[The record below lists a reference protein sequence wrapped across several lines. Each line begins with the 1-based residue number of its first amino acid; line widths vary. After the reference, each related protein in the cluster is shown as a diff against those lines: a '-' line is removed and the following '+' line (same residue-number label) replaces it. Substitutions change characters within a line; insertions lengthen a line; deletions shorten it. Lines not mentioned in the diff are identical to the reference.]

1 MNLMVSEGSM
11 KRLNKWIDVRTD
23 AYRIDTDL
31 YEQSRVARI
40 GQRAIQLAV
49 IVRAIEPALIIAVT
63 AFLMIVTATHP
74 VLAQTPGGNIF
85 GGNDQS
91 LGNGVREAIKWGRNL
106 LFLLGVVG
114 VGWGIFNLMTE
125 RAWGRQIVGGL
136 LCLGFGGAVSL
147 IYSFSQGNA
156 VNLDTDLGN

>member
-1 MNLMVSEGSM
+1 MNSLG
-11 KRLNKWIDVRTD
+11 RLIGVRTD
-23 AYRIDTDL
+23 AYRIDDEV
-31 YEQSRVARI
+31 YERSRAARI
-40 GQRAIQLAV
+40 GERAIQLAV
-49 IVRAIEPALIIAVT
+49 IVRAVE
-63 AFLMIVTATHP
+63 P
-74 VLAQTPGGNIF
+74 VLVIAITALLMVIATAHPAMAQTPGGSIF

-125 RAWGRQIVGGL
+125 RAWGRQIIGGL

>member
-1 MNLMVSEGSM
+1 M
-11 KRLNKWIDVRTD
+11 KRLSKWIGIHTD
-23 AYRIDTDL
+23 AYRIESEL
-31 YEQSRVARI
+31 YEQSRAARI
-40 GQRAIQLAV
+40 GQRAIQVAV
-49 IVRAIEPALIIAVT
+49 IVRAVEPALIIAVT
-63 AFLMIVTATHP
+63 ALLMIATAAHP
-74 VLAQTPGGNIF
+74 ALAQTPGGNIF

>member
-1 MNLMVSEGSM
+1 M
-11 KRLNKWIDVRTD
+11 KRLSEWIRVRTD
-23 AYRIDTDL
+23 AYRIDDEL

-40 GQRAIQLAV
+40 GQLAIQAAV
-49 IVRAIEPALIIAVT
+49 VIRAIEPVLVIVVT
-63 AFLMIVTATHP
+63 ALFMIATAAHP
-74 VLAQTPGGNIF
+74 ALAQTPGGSIF
-85 GGNDQS
+85 GGNDQTV
-91 LGNGVREAIKWGRNL
+91 GNGVREAIKWGRNL

-125 RAWGRQIVGGL
+125 RAWGRQIIGGL

>member
-1 MNLMVSEGSM
+1 M
-11 KRLNKWIDVRTD
+11 KRLSEWIGVSTD
-23 AYRIDTDL
+23 AYKIDDEV
-31 YEQSRVARI
+31 YEHSRAARI
-40 GQRAIQLAV
+40 GQRAIELAV
-49 IVRAIEPALIIAVT
+49 IIRAIEPALLIAIT
-63 AFLMIVTATHP
+63 AFLMIVTAAHP
-74 VLAQTPGGNIF
+74 ALAQTPGGNVF

-125 RAWGRQIVGGL
+125 KAWGRQIIGGL

>member
-1 MNLMVSEGSM
+1 M
-11 KRLNKWIDVRTD
+11 RRFIKWIGVRTD
-23 AYRIDTDL
+23 AYRINDDV
-31 YEQSRVARI
+31 YEGSRIARA
-40 GQRAIQLAV
+40 GQRAIHLAV
-49 IVRAIEPALIIAVT
+49 IIRAVEPVLVIGATVL
-63 AFLMIVTATHP
+63 LMIVVAAHP
-74 VLAQTPGGNIF
+74 ALAQTPGGSIF

-125 RAWGRQIVGGL
+125 RAWGRQIIGGL

>member
-1 MNLMVSEGSM
+1 MNSLSRWVG
-11 KRLNKWIDVRTD
+11 VRTD
-23 AYRIDTDL
+23 AYKIDDEV
-31 YEQSRVARI
+31 YEQSRAARI
-40 GQRAIQLAV
+40 GERAIQLAV
-49 IVRAIEPALIIAVT
+49 ILRAIEPLLVVTIT
-63 AFLMIVTATHP
+63 AFLIVIAMAHP
-74 VLAQTPGGNIF
+74 AMAQTPGGSIF
-85 GGNDQS
+85 GGNDQTV
-91 LGNGVREAIKWGRNL
+91 GNGVREAIKWGRNL

-125 RAWGRQIVGGL
+125 KAWGRQIIGGL

>member
-1 MNLMVSEGSM
+1 MNSLSRWVG
-11 KRLNKWIDVRTD
+11 VRTD
-23 AYRIDTDL
+23 AYKIDDEV
-31 YEQSRVARI
+31 YEQSRAARI
-40 GQRAIQLAV
+40 GERAIQLAV
-49 IVRAIEPALIIAVT
+49 IVRAIEPLLVVTIT
-63 AFLMIVTATHP
+63 AFLMVIAMAHP
-74 VLAQTPGGNIF
+74 ALAQTPGGSIF

-106 LFLLGVVG
+106 LFLLGVVR

-125 RAWGRQIVGGL
+125 KAWGRQIIGGL

>member
-1 MNLMVSEGSM
+1 MRRFSGLIGILADSY
-11 KRLNKWIDVRTD
+11 KIDEEV
-23 AYRIDTDL
+23 
-31 YEQSRVARI
+31 YEASGAARI

-49 IVRAIEPALIIAVT
+49 IVRSIEPVIVILITAILMLVVT
-63 AFLMIVTATHP
+63 AYPA
-74 VLAQTPGGNIF
+74 LAQTPGGSIF
-85 GGNDQS
+85 GGNDRS

-125 RAWGRQIVGGL
+125 KAWGRQIIGCL

-156 VNLDTDLGN
+156 VNLDTELGN

>member
-1 MNLMVSEGSM
+1 MRRFSNLIGVRADSY
-11 KRLNKWIDVRTD
+11 KIDEEV
-23 AYRIDTDL
+23 
-31 YEQSRVARI
+31 YEASRAARI

-49 IVRAIEPALIIAVT
+49 IVRSIEPVLVIVITSIWMLVVT
-63 AFLMIVTATHP
+63 AHP
-74 VLAQTPGGNIF
+74 ALAQTPGGSIF

-125 RAWGRQIVGGL
+125 KAWGRQIIGGL

-156 VNLDTDLGN
+156 VNLDTELGN

>member
-1 MNLMVSEGSM
+1 M
-11 KRLNKWIDVRTD
+11 KRFIEWIGVRTD
-23 AYRIDTDL
+23 AYRINEDVYTS
-31 YEQSRVARI
+31 SRIARA
-40 GQRAIQLAV
+40 GQRVIHLAV
-49 IVRAIEPALIIAVT
+49 IIRTIEPLLVIGIMAFLIIVIA
-63 AFLMIVTATHP
+63 AHP
-74 VLAQTPGGNIF
+74 ALAQTPGGSIF

-106 LFLLGVVG
+106 LFLLGIVG

-125 RAWGRQIVGGL
+125 RAWGRQIIGGL

>member
-1 MNLMVSEGSM
+1 MGSLRRLSE
-11 KRLNKWIDVRTD
+11 WISAHTNDCRVDEDV
-23 AYRIDTDL
+23 
-31 YEQSRVARI
+31 YEHSHAARI
-40 GQRAIQLAV
+40 GQRAIQVAV
-49 IVRAIEPALIIAVT
+49 IVRAIEPILVIGVTVLLMIIAT
-63 AFLMIVTATHP
+63 AHP
-74 VLAQTPGGNIF
+74 ALAQTPGGSIF

-125 RAWGRQIVGGL
+125 RAWGRQVIGGL

-147 IYSFSQGNA
+147 IYSFSQGSS

>member
-1 MNLMVSEGSM
+1 M
-11 KRLNKWIDVRTD
+11 KRLREWIGIRTD
-23 AYRIDTDL
+23 AYRIDGEL
-31 YEQSRVARI
+31 YEKSAMARM

-49 IVRAIEPALIIAVT
+49 IVRAIEPVLVIAVT
-63 AFLMIVTATHP
+63 AILMIITAAHP
-74 VLAQTPGGNIF
+74 AFAQTPGGSIF

-125 RAWGRQIVGGL
+125 RAWGRQIIGGL

>member
-1 MNLMVSEGSM
+1 M
-11 KRLNKWIDVRTD
+11 KRLSEWRGVRTD
-23 AYRIDTDL
+23 AYKIDDEV
-31 YEQSRVARI
+31 YEHSRAARI
-40 GQRAIQLAV
+40 GQRAIELAV
-49 IVRAIEPALIIAVT
+49 FIRAIEPALLIAVT
-63 AFLMIVTATHP
+63 ALLMIITAAHP
-74 VLAQTPGGNIF
+74 AFAQTPGGNVF

-125 RAWGRQIVGGL
+125 KAWGRQIIGGL

>member
-1 MNLMVSEGSM
+1 MNSLG
-11 KRLNKWIDVRTD
+11 RLVGVRTD
-23 AYRIDTDL
+23 AYRIDDEV
-31 YEQSRVARI
+31 YERSRAARI
-40 GQRAIQLAV
+40 GERAIQLAV
-49 IVRAIEPALIIAVT
+49 IVRAVE
-63 AFLMIVTATHP
+63 P
-74 VLAQTPGGNIF
+74 VLVIAITALLMVIAMAHPAMAQTPGGSIF

-125 RAWGRQIVGGL
+125 RAWGRQIIGGL

>member
-1 MNLMVSEGSM
+1 M
-11 KRLNKWIDVRTD
+11 KRLREWIGARTG
-23 AYRIDTDL
+23 AYKIDGEL
-31 YEQSRVARI
+31 YEKSGMARM

-49 IVRAIEPALIIAVT
+49 IVRAIEPVLIIAVT
-63 AFLMIVTATHP
+63 ALLMIATSAHP
-74 VLAQTPGGNIF
+74 AFAQTPGGSIF

-125 RAWGRQIVGGL
+125 RAWGRQIIGGL

>member
-1 MNLMVSEGSM
+1 M
-11 KRLNKWIDVRTD
+11 KGLGNRTRVPGGAYAIDD
-23 AYRIDTDL
+23 EL
-31 YEQSRVARI
+31 YERSRVARM
-40 GQRAIQLAV
+40 GRRAIRLAV
-49 IVRAIEPALIIAVT
+49 AARAAEPALVVAAT
-63 AFLMIVTATHP
+63 ARVIMISAAHP
-74 VLAQTPGGNIF
+74 TLAQTPGGSIF
-85 GGNDQS
+85 GGNDQT

-114 VGWGIFNLMTE
+114 VGWGIFNLMME
-125 RAWGRQIVGGL
+125 RAWGRQVIGGL

>member
-1 MNLMVSEGSM
+1 MRRFSNLIGVRADSY
-11 KRLNKWIDVRTD
+11 KIDEEV
-23 AYRIDTDL
+23 
-31 YEQSRVARI
+31 YEASRAARI
-40 GQRAIQLAV
+40 GQRVIQLAV
-49 IVRAIEPALIIAVT
+49 IVRSIEPVLVIGITAMLMLVVT
-63 AFLMIVTATHP
+63 AHP
-74 VLAQTPGGNIF
+74 ALAQTPGGSIF

-125 RAWGRQIVGGL
+125 KAWGRQIIGGL

>member
-1 MNLMVSEGSM
+1 MRRLSE
-11 KRLNKWIDVRTD
+11 WIGARTC
-23 AYRIDTDL
+23 AFRIDEEV
-31 YEQSRVARI
+31 YEQSRAARI
-40 GQRAIQLAV
+40 GQRVIQMAV
-49 IVRAIEPALIIAVT
+49 ILRAIEPVLVLSITAL
-63 AFLMIVTATHP
+63 LMLVLAAHP
-74 VLAQTPGGNIF
+74 VMAQTPGGSIF

-125 RAWGRQIVGGL
+125 KAWGRQVIGGL